1 MSTFFQNKKDL
12 PYYIRCF
19 IKLRRDYKN
28 GGAPHKPIL
37 LLSIIDLF
45 EKQELSTNEIPVLPE
60 LVAAFKRYWS
70 TLVETNHT
78 AIFALPFYHMNSEP
92 FWKLLAN
99 PGCEMW
105 VQSKSSMRNFNN
117 LNTAIAYALIDKEL
131 TAFLKEPTSRDVLK
145 VLILDTYFPN
155 TKSNLK
161 PFTDTDE
168 DKSFLSEDSETYKKK
183 IETLRQQLDDNAF
196 QEEVFV
202 RCGIFKREVPKIY
215 NNTCAIS
222 RMQVTATSNASM
234 IDACHIV
241 PFSESY
247 DDTITNGIA
256 LCPNLHRA
264 FDRGLIAISD
274 DYRVMVNNNFVE
286 NSESAYNLRQFKG
299 LEILLPDNNKF
310 HPSRENLSWHKR
322 KYFGD
327 CSANRTK

>member
-1 MSTFFQNKKDL
+1 MSTSLKNKKDL
-12 PYYIRCF
+12 PYYISCYT
-19 IKLRRDYKN
+19 KLRRDYKN

-45 EKQELSTNEIPVLPE
+45 EKQEITTNEILVSPE
-60 LVAAFKRYWS
+60 LVASFKRYWS

-78 AIFALPFYHMNSEP
+78 SIFALPFYHMNSEP
-92 FWKLLAN
+92 FWKLVAN

-117 LNTAIAYALIDKEL
+117 LNTAVAFALLDKEL
-131 TAFLKEPTSRDVLK
+131 VAFLKEPISREVLK
-145 VLILDTYFPN
+145 ITLLDTYFPN

-161 PFTDTDE
+161 LFTDTDD

-183 IETLRQQLDDNAF
+183 IEALRQQLDDNAF

-241 PFSESY
+241 PFYESY

-274 DYRVMVNNNFVE
+274 EYRVIVNDNFVE
-286 NSESAYNLRQFKG
+286 NSESAYNLRQFEG
-299 LEILLPDNNKF
+299 VDILLPLYPN
-310 HPSRENLSWHKR
+310 HIPAIENLQLHRRRYCIQK
-322 KYFGD
+322 
-327 CSANRTK
+327 